1 MRIALIAS
9 LFMCLTLSAWSQPIR
24 KSSYASMLKVAKE
37 RLEAKDYYNA
47 LEWYEK
53 AYEERREDELVPI
66 IAELHYQLRDY
77 NRAERWYARVLR
89 RDDENK
95 FADMR
100 FRYGRLLKMNGKYE
114 EAIPELQRFIDY
126 TRNDTLKTLAKN
138 ELTGAEMALEMPNT
152 SQGVTVEHAG
162 RDVNSAFSEY
172 SAVLGRDGSTMY
184 FAGFGDTDDVIIFD
198 EVKEEYFA
206 RIFTSKKGDRGW
218 DDPTPLGQEINRP
231 GFHNSNVSLSADGNT
246 MFFTRA
252 TLDGNVVNSGE
263 IYYSVGGDGSWS
275 PAQELAGVNGDYIA
289 MHPATGELFGRAVL
303 FFTSDMPGGYGGFDL
318 YYATRVG
325 EGAYG
330 DPVNLGPVIN
340 TPGDEGTPYY
350 RDGTLYFSSSGHP
363 GIGGFDIFYSAWD
376 GQRWSDPTNMGKAYN
391 TSVDDRFF
399 SLDAEGYAGTLT
411 SNRPGGRSV
420 HGRTCCDDIYTVQ
433 IARIYADLVVG
444 LFTEDRQ
451 VLKGGT
457 VSIIPMQN
465 NRPGAPT
472 RQDQEAGNRFDF
484 DLELDMPYLVIAEHE
499 DYYPDTTQFNTA
511 GLTESKTFEQRFYLK
526 PKPVA
531 PPEPLYD
538 TITIE
543 EPIVLENILYDFD
556 SDRIR
561 DEAESDLQVV
571 KELMEQYPD
580 MVIELRSHTD
590 YRGDDTYNETLS
602 QRRAESARRWL
613 IREGV
618 PRARMEAKGYGENV
632 PYTVKAKDAARHDFL
647 QEGDVLT
654 PGFIDSLSAE
664 EQREV
669 AHAFN
674 RRTEFQIIEG
684 PTSIIIERKR
694 LLKQENNER
703 PDRQQLPDNDSIEIH
718 PLSSLYG
725 KKNLNGVPIMHFE
738 ERIIDFGAVKRGEQ
752 REHVYEFVNR
762 GDADLV
768 ISIISACDC
777 TTTEYD
783 TEPIKPGES
792 GQVKVIFDSTEKEE
806 AEVIDVD
813 IILENVMPETGA
825 PIIET
830 LQYKFDII

>member
-9 LFMCLTLSAWSQPIR
+9 LFICLALSAWSQPIQ
-24 KSSYASMLKVAKE
+24 KASYSTMLKVAGE
-37 RLEAKDYYNA
+37 RLDTKDYYNA

-53 AYEERREDELVPI
+53 AYEERRDDRLVPI
-66 IAELHYQLRDY
+66 IADLHYRLRDY
-77 NRAERWYARVLR
+77 NRAERWYARLLR
-89 RDDENK
+89 RDDENA

-126 TRNDTLKTLAKN
+126 TRNDTLKTLAQN
-138 ELTGAEMALEMPNT
+138 ELTGAEMGLELPNT
-152 SQGVTVEHAG
+152 TQGVTVEYAG
-162 RDVNSAFSEY
+162 RDINSAFSEY

-198 EVKEEYFA
+198 EVKPEYFA
-206 RIFTSKKGDRGW
+206 RIFTSQKGDRGW

-231 GFHNSNVSLSADGNT
+231 GFHNSNVALSADGNT

-252 TLDGNVVNSGE
+252 TLDGNVMNGGK
-263 IYYSVGGDGSWS
+263 IYYSVGGDGSWG

-289 MHPATGELFGRAVL
+289 KHPAPGELFGRAVL
-303 FFTSDMPGGYGGFDL
+303 FFSSDMAGGYGGFDL

-330 DPVNLGPVIN
+330 DPVNLGPRIN
-340 TPGDEGTPYY
+340 TPGDEETPYY
-350 RDGTLYFSSSGHP
+350 RDGTLYFSSTGHP

-433 IARIYADLVVG
+433 IARLYADLVVG

-451 VLKGGT
+451 ILKGGT

-465 NRPGAPT
+465 NRPGSPT
-472 RQDQEAGNRFDF
+472 RQEQETGNRFDF

-499 DYYPDTTQFNTA
+499 DYYPDTAQFNTA

-543 EPIVLENILYDFD
+543 EPIVLENILYEFD
-556 SDRIR
+556 SDRIE

-580 MVIELRSHTD
+580 MIIELRSHTD
-590 YRGDDTYNETLS
+590 YRGDDAYNETLS

-632 PYTVKAKDAARHDFL
+632 PYTVKAKDAALHDFL

-654 PGFIDSLSAE
+654 PGFIDSLSNEA
-664 EQREV
+664 QREV

-694 LLKQENNER
+694 LRRQENNEG
-703 PDRQQLPDNDSIEIH
+703 PNRQQLPGGDSIEIH

-725 KKNLNGVPIMHFE
+725 KKNLKGVPIMHFE
-738 ERIIDFGAVKRGEQ
+738 ERIVDFGAVKRGEQ
-752 REHVYEFVNR
+752 REHIYSFVNR
-762 GDADLV
+762 GDTDLV

-783 TEPIKPGES
+783 TDPVKPGE
-792 GQVKVIFDSTEKEE
+792 GGRIKVIFDSTEKEE

-813 IILENVMPETGA
+813 IILENVMPGSGA